1 MCFEA
6 TASANIATTLIIVM
20 AEALHVPVQ
29 QQLFHTIIKLIIIN
43 WCQQPAVFC
52 FSNLTDSDGQH
63 ADLMLKC

>member
-29 QQLFHTIIKLIIIN
+29 QQLFHTIIKLIWQIQMVN
-43 WCQQPAVFC
+43 TQ
-52 FSNLTDSDGQH
+52 T
-63 ADLMLKC
+63 